1 MKRVAVA
8 PSTVVVEGKVHAA
21 SVAGKTVLLTRTQGK
36 ITAFSNKCPHV
47 GLPLARGKLQGG
59 VIQCPFHGSR
69 FDVRTGENLDW
80 ACALG
85 GLAMPKWS
93 HALLSFGKKPAPLHM
108 FDAAEENGS
117 VVVSIPDA

>member
-1 MKRVAVA
+1 MKRVTVA
-8 PSTVVVEGKVHAA
+8 PATSVLEGKVFA
-21 SVAGKTVLLTRTQGK
+21 VNIDGKAVLLTRTQGK
-36 ITAFSNKCPHV
+36 VTAFSNKCPHV
-47 GLPLARGKLQGG
+47 GLPLARGKLQSG

-69 FDVRTGENLDW
+69 FDVRNGENLDW

-93 HALLSFGKKPAPLHM
+93 HALLSFGKKPAPLKM
-108 FDAAEENGS
+108 YDAVEENGS

>member
-1 MKRVAVA
+1 MKRVTVA
-8 PSTVVVEGKVHAA
+8 PSTAVVDGKVHVANVEGKAVC
-21 SVAGKTVLLTRTQGK
+21 LTRTRGK

-47 GLPLARGKLQGG
+47 GLPLARGKLQNG

-93 HALLSFGKKPAPLHM
+93 HALLSFGKKPAPLKM
-108 FDAAEENGS
+108 YDVIEENGS
-117 VVVSIPDA
+117 VVVDMPEE